1 MAYDRM
7 QTEHVALLGARETAK
22 NNEYKQKVNA
32 EKESRDRQL
41 KLDKQR
47 KRVQQKTDYQ
57 QD

>member
-22 NNEYKQKVNA
+22 NNEYRMKVVA

-47 KRVQQKTDYQ
+47 KRVQQKTDY
-57 QD
+57 